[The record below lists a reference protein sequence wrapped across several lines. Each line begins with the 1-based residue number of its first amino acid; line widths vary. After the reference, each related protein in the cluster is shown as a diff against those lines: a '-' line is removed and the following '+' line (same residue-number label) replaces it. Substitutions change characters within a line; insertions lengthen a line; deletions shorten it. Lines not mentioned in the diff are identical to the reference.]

1 VPVHAHDRQHSRTG
15 DIHPHREHGTLREA
29 VQHLDVARTKA
40 PARHVAAP
48 AAKERL
54 AEHPEAL
61 EPRTG
66 SHLPLQQDPQPVGQR
81 RLVEDQ
87 VGLDPVA
94 HPSGVIHV
102 QSSTST
108 PGAATQPRFSQAV
121 VVEHPSR
128 TVYVGGQNGVTAGL
142 ELARSRG
149 PDAIGLREITR
160 VVGVTPNAAYRHFT
174 DRAALVRA
182 AARRT
187 PRARRTPSAAARRR
201 QSLGPVCRSDR

>member
-1 VPVHAHDRQHSRTG
+1 
-15 DIHPHREHGTLREA
+15 
-29 VQHLDVARTKA
+29 
-40 PARHVAAP
+40 
-48 AAKERL
+48 
-54 AEHPEAL
+54 
-61 EPRTG
+61 
-66 SHLPLQQDPQPVGQR
+66 
-81 RLVEDQ
+81 
-87 VGLDPVA
+87 
-94 HPSGVIHV
+94 VIHV

-201 QSLGPVCRSDR
+201 QSLGPVCRPDR